1 MSMGGFQTDF
11 IKNYL
16 KSALDKGVKE
26 GSRTIVE
33 ELAEGLSEDH
43 LTKLIDILATVRSK
57 KVMART
63 VEVKQVK

>member
-1 MSMGGFQTDF
+1 MSNMQIDF

-16 KSALDKGVKE
+16 KTALDKGLKE

-33 ELAEGLSEDH
+33 ELAEGLSEEH

-63 VEVKQVK
+63 VDVKQVK

>member
-1 MSMGGFQTDF
+1 MSAGSFQTDF

-33 ELAEGLSEDH
+33 ELAEGLSEEH
-43 LTKLIDILATVRSK
+43 LSKLIDILVSVRSK
-57 KVMART
+57 KITART

>member
-1 MSMGGFQTDF
+1 MNIQTDF